1 VSDGRRFDAVVF
13 DMDGVLV
20 DTEPAFYDAV
30 NELLAPTGKQVAWE
44 QYETQLGTSMSVT
57 WRGVLQM
64 VGLDAKDVQPYVDG
78 YGEVLLDVLRR
89 PRPPLPGVRAL
100 LDELRQRKV
109 PIALATSSLQDWVDA
124 IFASA
129 GLTLA
134 TFDAVVW
141 RQMVERSKP
150 APDLYL
156 KAAEL
161 LGIDPARCVAIED
174 TGPGVAAAKAAGMY
188 VIQTRSAASA
198 LPPLAD
204 ADLVLDS
211 LEDFPMELAG
221 PPS

>member
-1 VSDGRRFDAVVF
+1 VTDSRRFDAVVF

-20 DTEPAFYDAV
+20 DTEPAFFDAV

-44 QYETQLGTSMSVT
+44 QYETLLGTSMSVT

-100 LDELRQRKV
+100 LDELRRREV
-109 PIALATSSLQDWVDA
+109 PIALATSSLEDWIDA

-129 GLTLA
+129 GLTREA
-134 TFDAVVW
+134 FDALVW

-161 LGIDPARCVAIED
+161 LAADPARCIAIED
-174 TGPGVAAAKAAGMY
+174 TGPGVASAKAAGMY
-188 VIQTRSAASA
+188 VIQTRSATSA

-221 PPS
+221 PD